1 MSERLPA
8 AFFGRPTIEVA
19 RDLVGRTLVHES
31 PEGRV
36 AGRLVEVEAYCGT
49 EDPSSHAYRRTP
61 RSEVMYGPPG
71 HLYVYFTYGMHHCA
85 NLVTEAEGMPGAVL
99 LRAVEPT
106 RGLDLMARRRGTA
119 DPRLLARGPGR
130 LCQAFGLNLTHNR
143 LDLTEGP
150 VWVEGTPVI
159 NGPVLTTARIGLRP
173 GQDQPWRFAE
183 VGPWTSGPAVSA
195 DGRGGGRVLR
205 GS

>member
-1 MSERLPA
+1 MSERLPRT
-8 AFFGRPTIEVA
+8 FFARPTIEVA

-31 PEGRV
+31 PEGSV

-49 EDPSSHAYRRTP
+49 GDPSSHAYRRTP

-85 NLVTEAEGMPGAVL
+85 NLVAEAEGVPGAVL

-106 RGLDLMARRRGTA
+106 GGLDLMARRRGTS

-130 LCQAFGLNLTHNR
+130 LCQAFGLDLTHNR
-143 LDLTEGP
+143 LDLADGP
-150 VWVEGTPVI
+150 VWVEEAAAFA
-159 NGPVLTTARIGLRP
+159 GPLVVSPRIGLRP
-173 GQDQPWRFAE
+173 GQDQPWRFSEA
-183 VGPWTSGPAVSA
+183 GPWTSGPAIPA
-195 DGRGGGRVLR
+195 GGRSVGR
-205 GS
+205 SP